1 MAAAVGGAVV
11 AVDRFRTVV
20 RRVVMYTSF
29 MTRSTLAL
37 CVLISACSGASTL
50 ASYQGG
56 DSRGSMMVGT
66 YQRFYGV
73 HVPARAAIGPIAP
86 LIIAYHGLG
95 SNSAELEFQTGFDR
109 VADEAGFVVVYPDA
123 AIGQWD
129 VTGDYLELFGIDDIG
144 FARRLIDRISNDF
157 VIDRNRIYAVGISNG
172 AVFAQRLACE
182 VTDQVAGFVAV
193 AGTLSRPARD
203 NCHPSRPVA
212 GLYIIGS
219 LDNQFPVAG
228 DAVVLSVDSMMHY
241 WGKQNQCSR
250 RGTRIALPDTAHDGT
265 SVFRSR
271 FLDCVAGG
279 DIELDS
285 IVNGKHTWPGQLHP
299 GTDIAAA
306 ATSRNLSANDEIR
319 RFILQGRSRP
329 R

>member
-1 MAAAVGGAVV
+1 
-11 AVDRFRTVV
+11 
-20 RRVVMYTSF
+20 
-29 MTRSTLAL
+29 MTRSIVVLCLLA
-37 CVLISACSGASTL
+37 CACSGASTL

-56 DSRGSMMVGT
+56 DSRGSMTVGA

-73 HVPARAAIGPIAP
+73 HVPARAAIGPVAP
-86 LIIAYHGLG
+86 LILAYHGLG
-95 SNSAELEFQTGFDR
+95 SNSAELEFQSGLDQ
-109 VADEAGFVVVYPDA
+109 VADAAGFVVVYPDA

-129 VTGDYLELFGIDDIG
+129 VTGDFVELFGIDDIA
-144 FARRLIDRISNDF
+144 FARSLIDRISNDY
-157 VIDRNRIYAVGISNG
+157 VIDRNRIYVVGISNG

-193 AGTLSRPARD
+193 AATLSRPARD

-228 DAVVLSVDSMMHY
+228 DAVSLSVDSMMYY

-250 RGTRIALPDTAHDGT
+250 RGMRLALPDTAHDGT
-265 SVFRSR
+265 QVFRSR
-271 FLDCVAGG
+271 FLDCAQGG
-279 DIELDS
+279 EIELDS

-299 GTDIAAA
+299 GTDVAAA
-306 ATSRNLSANDEIR
+306 ATSRNLSANEEIR
-319 RFILQGRSRP
+319 RFVMEGRARP